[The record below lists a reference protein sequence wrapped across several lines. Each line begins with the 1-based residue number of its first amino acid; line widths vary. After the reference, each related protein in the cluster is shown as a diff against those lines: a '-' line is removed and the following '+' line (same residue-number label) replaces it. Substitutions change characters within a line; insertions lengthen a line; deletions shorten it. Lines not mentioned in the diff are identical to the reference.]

1 MESITLSAQED
12 YLYREFEEFHKNK
25 CDSDVELIITQT
37 AIGIIVE
44 AACKYCGERTDI
56 TDYDCW

>member
-25 CDSDVELIITQT
+25 CNSSVELIITQT
-37 AIGIIVE
+37 DIRIITEVV
-44 AACKYCGERTDI
+44 CKCCGEYIDI
-56 TDYDCW
+56 TDYDCL